1 MALENLGETFLTVA
15 QNQNLELVTLILEV
29 TGPDIVHSR
38 SIPGETALHL
48 SIAFVSRDNTEV
60 MEFLLA
66 SGANV
71 NAVDT
76 NGCTPLFWTTTFSRP
91 ERVKVLL
98 AAGAHV
104 NLWNNNGR
112 TPLDN
117 ALAEGYGSDEGS

>member
-71 NAVDT
+71 NGSYTSDSDSEVIVMVM
-76 NGCTPLFWTTTFSRP
+76 
-91 ERVKVLL
+91 VK
-98 AAGAHV
+98 
-104 NLWNNNGR
+104 
-112 TPLDN
+112 LDSEEN
-117 ALAEGYGSDEGS
+117 SDNK

>member
-76 NGCTPLFWTTTFSRP
+76 NGCTPLFCFSGLP
-91 ERVKVLL
+91 PL
-98 AAGAHV
+98 AV
-104 NLWNNNGR
+104 Q
-112 TPLDN
+112 N
-117 ALAEGYGSDEGS
+117 ASKSSWLPGLM